1 MGTRRVLVTGC
12 SSGIGLAVA
21 ARLAKDEL
29 RRFKVV
35 ATMRDL
41 SKRGPL
47 EKAAGDSLNKTLE
60 IKQLDACCEASIR
73 ECVDSL
79 PDRRVDVLGLSLL
92 VHVLNID
99 VHFSS
104 QSYNNLWYSDV
115 TVNNAG
121 VGMIGPLECQSISAM
136 KDLFDTNFFGLV
148 RLVKELLPDMKRR
161 QSGHIVV
168 MSSVMGIQG
177 LLFNDI
183 YSASKFAVEGFCESV
198 AVQALKFNIKTT
210 LVEPGPVVTEFERKV
225 YDDAEMMDLSG
236 TDEET
241 AKMFREVYLPYSKKI
256 FASLGKHLRK
266 WLRQVV
272 KVMCL
277 FDFRILQLLNFCSG
291 GNTRKLLLNCFC
303 FLQQQTLKV
312 ITAKEPPLRH
322 QTNRLYMPL
331 TALKHADPTGRLSL
345 DTFYKMTFN
354 HDRVFNVS
362 LGLLRMLQRRAKK

>member
-79 PDRRVDVLGLSLL
+79 PDRRVDVL
-92 VHVLNID
+92 
-99 VHFSS
+99 
-104 QSYNNLWYSDV
+104 
-115 TVNNAG
+115 VNNAG

-136 KDLFDTNFFGLV
+136 KDLFDTNFFGLA

-177 LLFNDI
+177 LLFNDV
-183 YSASKFAVEGFCESV
+183 YSASKFAVEGFCESL

-256 FASLGKHLRK
+256 FASLG
-266 WLRQVV
+266 QTPEEVAE
-272 KVMCL
+272 
-277 FDFRILQLLNFCSG
+277 
-291 GNTRKLLLNCFC
+291 
-303 FLQQQTLKV
+303 QTLKV
-312 ITAKEPPLRH
+312 ITAKEPPLRR

>member
-41 SKRGPL
+41 RKREAL

-60 IKQLDACCEASIR
+60 IKELDACCEASIR
-73 ECVDSL
+73 ECVNSL
-79 PDRRVDVLGLSLL
+79 PDRRVDVL
-92 VHVLNID
+92 
-99 VHFSS
+99 
-104 QSYNNLWYSDV
+104 
-115 TVNNAG
+115 VNNAG
-121 VGMIGPLECQSISAM
+121 VGMIGPLECQSIAAM
-136 KDLFDTNFFGLV
+136 KELFDTNFFGLA
-148 RLVKELLPDMKRR
+148 RLVKEVLPDMKRR

-183 YSASKFAVEGFCESV
+183 YSASKFAVEGFCESL
-198 AVQALKFNIKTT
+198 AVQAMKFNIRTT

-225 YDDAEMMDLSG
+225 YEDAAKMDLSG

-241 AKMFREVYLPYSKKI
+241 AKIFREIYLPYSKKV
-256 FASLGKHLRK
+256 FASLG
-266 WLRQVV
+266 
-272 KVMCL
+272 
-277 FDFRILQLLNFCSG
+277 
-291 GNTRKLLLNCFC
+291 
-303 FLQQQTLKV
+303 QTPEEVAEQTVKV

-322 QTNRLYMPL
+322 QTNRLYMPM
-331 TALKHADPTGRLSL
+331 TALKHADPTGRLPL
-345 DTFYKMTFN
+345 DTFYKLIFK
-354 HDRVFNVS
+354 HDSVFNAT
-362 LGLLRMLQRRAKK
+362 LGVLRLLQRRAGKT

>member
-41 SKRGPL
+41 RKRGPL

-73 ECVDSL
+73 ECVNSL
-79 PDRRVDVLGLSLL
+79 PDRRVDVL
-92 VHVLNID
+92 
-99 VHFSS
+99 
-104 QSYNNLWYSDV
+104 
-115 TVNNAG
+115 VNNAG
-121 VGMIGPLECQSISAM
+121 VGMIGPLECQSIDAM
-136 KDLFDTNFFGLV
+136 KNLFDTNFFGLA
-148 RLVKELLPDMKRR
+148 RLVKELLPDMKQR

-177 LLFNDI
+177 LLFNDV
-183 YSASKFAVEGFCESV
+183 YSASKFAVEGFCESL
-198 AVQALKFNIKTT
+198 AVQAMKFSIKTT

-225 YDDAEMMDLSG
+225 YEDAEKMDLSG

-241 AKMFREVYLPYSKKI
+241 AKIFREVYLPYSKKI
-256 FASLGKHLRK
+256 FASLG
-266 WLRQVV
+266 
-272 KVMCL
+272 
-277 FDFRILQLLNFCSG
+277 
-291 GNTRKLLLNCFC
+291 
-303 FLQQQTLKV
+303 QTPEEVAEQTVKV

-322 QTNRLYMPL
+322 QTNRLYMPM
-331 TALKHADPTGRLSL
+331 TALKHADPTGRLPL
-345 DTFYKMTFN
+345 DAFYKMIFK
-354 HDRVFNVS
+354 HDSVFNAT
-362 LGLLRMLQRRAKK
+362 LGVLRMLQRSAWKK